1 MPMRLRL
8 LSLILPLILAPM
20 RLGAANLDG
29 SSAADGDAEAAR
41 LYARANDYVS
51 NMREGS
57 YSYAYLQFYW
67 KRAQANID
75 RIRHVYPDS
84 PTAKALARG
93 DLKIGPYPLDYFRDR
108 VLYNLETK
116 QLGSFEDINCAIF
129 LFSLDTKRSDK
140 VRDQAR
146 LEIAEVLAHRQR
158 WEEALR
164 FPVPD
169 DRRAQLLATIFR
181 VAAFDDHPEMVERM
195 LRTTPQRWRDAAGF
209 NAIIAEAMALQ
220 GKPRS
225 ELYAFVGS
233 HPQAD
238 VRAAALRGI
247 IERERTIARMA
258 RLRIPVEENIKTS
271 HFLVE
276 HVALRDQVPEV
287 AAQIY
292 SGDLGAAAPLLSVYF
307 ASTGRAPAAAAPAEA
322 HEAYLQYLFDSE
334 RMGDVGTYASDNGL
348 GGEARRASDLKVI
361 GLYAEAG
368 QMQDAEKARKAFAA
382 DFSAGA
388 DEASLAEFLG
398 RLDMP
403 DAPVVAYAKTF
414 ADLPITD
421 PCVLATA
428 IMEWSMSPNRSQRGA
443 TPWDAVVQKYA
454 GGFDNLPMPKS
465 SAVRDA
471 ASAMKPY

>member
-1 MPMRLRL
+1 MRFRL
-8 LSLILPLILAPM
+8 LSLVLPLVLAPIS
-20 RLGAANLDG
+20 LEATNLDG

-41 LYARANDYVS
+41 LYSRANDYVM
-51 NMREGS
+51 NLREGS

-84 PTAKALARG
+84 PTAKALSRG
-93 DLKIGPYPLDYFRDR
+93 DLKIGPYALDYFKDR

-116 QLGSFEDINCAIF
+116 QLGAFEDVNCAIF
-129 LFSLDTKRSDK
+129 LFSLDTKRSDA
-140 VRDQAR
+140 VRDRAR

-181 VAAFDDHPEMVERM
+181 VAAFDDHPEIVEKIM
-195 LRTTPQRWRDAAGF
+195 RTTPQRWRDAAGF
-209 NAIIAEAMALQ
+209 TAITAEAMALQ

-225 ELYAFVGS
+225 ELYSFVGG
-233 HPQAD
+233 HPQPD
-238 VRAAALRGI
+238 VRTAALRGV
-247 IERERTIARMA
+247 IERDQTIRRMA
-258 RLRIPVEENIKTS
+258 LLRIPVGDSIKTS
-271 HFLVE
+271 HYV
-276 HVALRDQVPEV
+276 VGNASLRENVPDA
-287 AAQIY
+287 AAQIF
-292 SGDLGAAAPLLSVYF
+292 SGDLDAAAPLLSVYY
-307 ASTGRAPAAAAPAEA
+307 ASTGRAPETAAPVEA

-334 RMGDVGTYASDNGL
+334 RMGDVETYVRDSNL
-348 GGEARRASDLKVI
+348 GGEAKRACELKVI
-361 GLYAEAG
+361 GLHAEEG
-368 QMQDAEKARKAFAA
+368 EMPEAEKARKAFAA

-388 DEASLAEFLG
+388 DEAALAELLG

-403 DAPVVAYAKTF
+403 DTPVVAYARTF

-443 TPWDAVVQKYA
+443 TPWDAVVQRFA

-471 ASAMKPY
+471 ASSMKPY